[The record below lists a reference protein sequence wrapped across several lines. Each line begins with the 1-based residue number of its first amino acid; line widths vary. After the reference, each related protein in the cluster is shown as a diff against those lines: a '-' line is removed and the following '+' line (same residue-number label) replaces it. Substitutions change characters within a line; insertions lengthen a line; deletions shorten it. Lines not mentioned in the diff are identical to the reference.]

1 MTMHLMPV
9 YYNKNNNSKKRKPF
23 RKPGWQKAQAEHDKW
38 LMSRGVHP
46 SQLKNKT
53 KDSGIKA
60 PNYKELSR
68 SLPTSNYVGK
78 VVGKSKQNAYTGTFI
93 TGIATMNKSN
103 MVPVNKDADAKDY
116 ATMRRN

>member
-23 RKPGWQKAQAEHDKW
+23 RKPGWAKAQAEHDKW

-53 KDSGIKA
+53 KD
-60 PNYKELSR
+60 L
-68 SLPTSNYVGK
+68 
-78 VVGKSKQNAYTGTFI
+78 F
-93 TGIATMNKSN
+93 
-103 MVPVNKDADAKDY
+103 
-116 ATMRRN
+116 

>member
-60 PNYKELSR
+60 SR

-93 TGIATMNKSN
+93 TGIATMHKSN

>member
-9 YYNKNNNSKKRKPF
+9 YYNNNNSKKRKQPF
-23 RKPGWQKAQAEHDKW
+23 KKPGWQKAQAEHDAW
-38 LMSRGVHP
+38 LKKMGAHP
-46 SQLKNKT
+46 SQIKNKT

-60 PNYKELSR
+60 PNYKELSQ

-78 VVGKSKQNAYTGTFI
+78 VVGKSKTNAYTGTFI
-93 TGIATMNKSN
+93 TGIATMHKSN
-103 MVPVNKDADAKDY
+103 MVPVSKNADAKEY

>member
-23 RKPGWQKAQAEHDKW
+23 RKPGWAKAQAEHDKW

-46 SQLKNKT
+46 SQLKNKI

-68 SLPTSNYVGK
+68 SLPTSDYTGPI
-78 VVGKSKQNAYTGTFI
+78 VGKSKQNTYTGTFI
-93 TGIATMNKSN
+93 TGIATMHKSN
-103 MVPVNKDADAKDY
+103 AVPVSSKEVAIDITNMSK
-116 ATMRRN
+116 

>member
-1 MTMHLMPV
+1 MTMHLLPV
-9 YYNKNNNSKKRKPF
+9 YYNNNNSKKRKPF

-46 SQLKNKT
+46 SQLKNKD
-53 KDSGIKA
+53 KSSGISA
-60 PNYKELSR
+60 PNYKEHSH

-78 VVGKSKQNAYTGTFI
+78 VVGKSKQNTYTGDFI
-93 TGIATMNKSN
+93 TGIATMHKSN
-103 MVPVNKDADAKDY
+103 MVPVSKNADAKEY

>member
-23 RKPGWQKAQAEHDKW
+23 RKPGWAKAQAEHDKW

-68 SLPTSNYVGK
+68 SLPTSDYTGPI
-78 VVGKSKQNAYTGTFI
+78 VGKSKQNTYTGTFI
-93 TGIATMNKSN
+93 TGIATMHKSN
-103 MVPVNKDADAKDY
+103 IVHLSKTADAKEY
-116 ATMRRN
+116 ATMRIN

>member
-1 MTMHLMPV
+1 MTMHLLPI
-9 YYNKNNNSKKRKPF
+9 YYNDNNTKKKKPF

-46 SQLKNKT
+46 SQLKNKN

-68 SLPTSNYVGK
+68 SLPTSNYTGK
-78 VVGKSKQNAYTGTFI
+78 VVGKSKTNAYTGTFI
-93 TGIATMNKSN
+93 TGIATMHKSN
-103 MVPVNKDADAKDY
+103 MVPVTKDADPKEY
-116 ATMRRN
+116 STMRRN